1 MIKSE
6 FAESAKRKSNL
17 NFMYNLKT
25 RFKKQI
31 AGELQKELGF
41 KNVMAV
47 PSLSKI
53 VVNMGVKD
61 AIADK
66 KNLEKAAVILSQVT
80 GQKPK
85 WASAK
90 KSISSFKLREGDK
103 IGLVVT
109 LRDGK
114 MYDFFERLI
123 SVVLPRFRDF
133 HGVRKISF
141 DGKGNYTLGFT
152 ESTVFPEIDP
162 GKVDKIQGFEVTIV
176 TTANDDKGGLALLKA
191 LGMPFVK

>member
-1 MIKSE
+1 MD
-6 FAESAKRKSNL
+6 NL
-17 NFMYNLKT
+17 RT
-25 RFKKQI
+25 RFKKEI
-31 AGELQKELGF
+31 SGILQKELAL
-41 KNVMAV
+41 KNAMAV
-47 PSLSKI
+47 PALSKI

-61 AIADK
+61 AVADK
-66 KNLEKAAVILSQVT
+66 KNLEKASVILAQVT

-109 LRDGK
+109 LRGQK

-123 SVVLPRFRDF
+123 SIVMPRFRDF
-133 HGVRKISF
+133 HGVRKTSF
-141 DGKGNYTLGFT
+141 DGKGNYSLGFT

-162 GKVDKIQGFEVTIV
+162 GKIDKIQGFEVTIV
-176 TTANDDKGGLALLKA
+176 TTAKDDKSGFALLKA

>member
-1 MIKSE
+1 MNSLQE
-6 FAESAKRKSNL
+6 
-17 NFMYNLKT
+17 
-25 RFKKQI
+25 RFKKEI
-31 AGELQKELGF
+31 AVLLQKELGL
-41 KNVMAV
+41 KNAMAV
-47 PSLSKI
+47 PTLSKI

-66 KNLEKAAVILSQVT
+66 KNLEKASIIMAAIT

-85 WASAK
+85 WASAR

-109 LRDGK
+109 LRGRK

-133 HGVRKISF
+133 HGVGKESF

-162 GKVDKIQGFEVTIV
+162 GKVDKIQGFEVSIV
-176 TTANDDKGGLALLKA
+176 TTATDDKSGFTLLKA
-191 LGMPFVK
+191 MGMPFVK

>member
-1 MIKSE
+1 MD
-6 FAESAKRKSNL
+6 NL
-17 NFMYNLKT
+17 QT

-31 AGELQKELGF
+31 AGILQKELGY
-41 KNVMAV
+41 KNIMAV
-47 PSLSKI
+47 PALSKI

-66 KNLEKAAVILSQVT
+66 KNLEKASVIMTQVT

-109 LRDGK
+109 LRGRK

-123 SVVLPRFRDF
+123 SIVMPRFRDF
-133 HGVRKISF
+133 HGVRKTSF
-141 DGKGNYTLGFT
+141 DGNGNYTLGFT

-162 GKVDKIQGFEVTIV
+162 GKIDKIQGFEVSIV
-176 TTANDDKGGLALLKA
+176 TTATDDKSGFALLKA